1 MDTTSL
7 NTSVNSRLA
16 LRIAVAA
23 FFFMAGLSFAS
34 WASRIPAIQQK
45 LHLSEA
51 ALGGVLLAIPTGLM
65 CSLPFTG
72 WIITK
77 IGSRKLLIIA
87 ITLYACFLVSL
98 GAAHNIAELIGCLFC
113 YGFVGNAANIAVN
126 TQAVA
131 AERMYEKP
139 IMASFHGIWSMAGF
153 TGAGIGI
160 FMIGKQIPPFY
171 HFIIIMVLIFAG
183 IIISSNKL
191 VRDSG
196 KVARHEGEAIPTIR
210 ERLRTIL
217 PLLKLGIIAFCSM
230 ICEGTMFDWSGVYF
244 KKVVLAEGGW
254 IGAGYFAFM
263 CTMALGRFTADW
275 FAGKYGLKRTLQISG
290 TLTASG
296 LLVAVSFP
304 QLLPATLGFMLV
316 GVGVS
321 SVVPMIYSSA
331 GRTEGMSPGVAL
343 TAVSTIGFSGF
354 MIGPPLIGF
363 IAGIATLRASFLL
376 IACMGLSVAI
386 ISSRTKLR

>member
-7 NTSVNSRLA
+7 RTSVNSRLA

-87 ITLYACFLVSL
+87 ITLYACFLIGL
-98 GAAHNIAELIGCLFC
+98 GAAQNIVELIVCLWC

-131 AERMYEKP
+131 AEKMYEKP

-160 FMIGKQIPPFY
+160 FMIDKQISPFY
-171 HFIIIMVLIFAG
+171 HFIIIMVMIFAG

-191 VRDSG
+191 VHDGGEIAQR
-196 KVARHEGEAIPTIR
+196 EGEAIPTIR
-210 ERLRTIL
+210 ERLRTMS

-244 KKVVLAEGGW
+244 KKVVLAQGGW

-263 CTMALGRFTADW
+263 CTMAMGRFTADW

-290 TLTASG
+290 TLTATG
-296 LLVAVSFP
+296 LLVAVLFP
-304 QLLPATLGFMLV
+304 HLLSATLGFMLV

>member
-1 MDTTSL
+1 MDTTTAPL
-7 NTSVNSRLA
+7 AQSRLA
-16 LRIAVAA
+16 LRIAVGAM
-23 FFFMAGLSFAS
+23 FFMAGLSFAS
-34 WASRIPAIQQK
+34 WASRIPAIQQS

-51 ALGGVLLAIPTGLM
+51 GLGGVLLAIPTGLM

-77 IGSRKLLIIA
+77 IGSRKLLIIS
-87 ITLYACFLVSL
+87 IILYSVFLVGL
-98 GAAHNIAELIGCLFC
+98 GAATNIFELLGCLFC
-113 YGFVGNAANIAVN
+113 YGFAGNSANIAVN
-126 TQAVA
+126 TQAVMT
-131 AERMYEKP
+131 ERLYEKP

-160 FMIGKQIPPFY
+160 FMISEKITPFH
-171 HFIIIMVLIFAG
+171 HFIVIVLLIVAGVIITSRNL
-183 IIISSNKL
+183 KD
-191 VRDSG
+191 DSG
-196 KVARHEGEAIPTIR
+196 KIAETEVILSIK
-210 ERLRTIL
+210 ERLKLML

-244 KKVVLAEGGW
+244 KKVILAQGGW

-275 FAGKYGLKRTLQISG
+275 FAGKYGLKRTLQ
-290 TLTASG
+290 LSG
-296 LLVAVSFP
+296 LLTATGLLVSVLFP
-304 QLLPATLGFMLV
+304 YLFPGIIGFMLV

-331 GRTEGMSPGVAL
+331 GKTTNMSAGVAL

-354 MIGPPLIGF
+354 LIGPPLIGF

-386 ISSRTKLR
+386 VSSKTKL

>member
-1 MDTTSL
+1 MDAATHSDIK
-7 NTSVNSRLA
+7 SRLA
-16 LRIAVAA
+16 LRIAVGAM
-23 FFFMAGLSFAS
+23 FFMAGLSFAS
-34 WASRIPAIQQK
+34 WASRIPAIQQS

-51 ALGGVLLAIPTGLM
+51 GLGAVLLAIPTGLM

-77 IGSRKLLIIA
+77 IGSRKLLIIS
-87 ITLYACFLVSL
+87 IILYACFLVGLS
-98 GAAHNIAELIGCLFC
+98 AAQNIFELIGCLWL
-113 YGFVGNAANIAVN
+113 YGFAGNSANIAVN
-126 TQAVA
+126 TQAVMT
-131 AERMYEKP
+131 ERLYEKP
-139 IMASFHGIWSMAGF
+139 IMASFHGIWSLAGF

-160 FMIGKQIPPFY
+160 FMIGKNIRPLH
-171 HFIIIMVLIFAG
+171 HFILILVLIVAG
-183 IIISSNKL
+183 VIYFSKNLEDDSS
-191 VRDSG
+191 RASEE
-196 KVARHEGEAIPTIR
+196 KVVLPIAA
-210 ERLRTIL
+210 RLRSML

-244 KKVVLAEGGW
+244 KKVIMADGGW

-263 CTMALGRFTADW
+263 CTMALGRFSADW

-290 TLTASG
+290 SLTAAG
-296 LLVAVSFP
+296 LLVAVLFP
-304 QLLPATLGFMLV
+304 YLVPGILGFMLV

-331 GRTEGMSPGVAL
+331 GKTANMSAGVAL

-354 MIGPPLIGF
+354 LIGPPLIGF

-386 ISSRTKLR
+386 ISSKAKL

>member
-1 MDTTSL
+1 MNVDIHSA
-7 NTSVNSRLA
+7 VRSRLA
-16 LRIAVAA
+16 LRISVAA
-23 FFFMAGLSFAS
+23 FFFMAGLIFAS

-72 WIITK
+72 WIIPK
-77 IGSRKLLIIA
+77 IGSRKLLLFS
-87 ITLYACFLVSL
+87 ITLYAIFLVGL
-98 GAAHNIAELIGCLFC
+98 GAAQNVIELIGCLWC
-113 YGFVGNAANIAVN
+113 YGFAGNAVNIAIN

-131 AERMYEKP
+131 TEKLYEKP

-153 TGAGIGI
+153 TGAGIGM
-160 FMIGKQIPPFY
+160 FMIGNQIIPFY
-171 HFIIIMVLIFAG
+171 HFIVIMLLIITG
-183 IIISSNKL
+183 IIINANKL
-191 VRDSG
+191 IRDG
-196 KVARHEGEAIPTIR
+196 GEVAQREGAAIPTIR
-210 ERLRTIL
+210 ERLRTML
-217 PLLKLGIIAFCSM
+217 PLVKLGVIAFCSM
-230 ICEGTMFDWSGVYF
+230 LCEGTMFDWSGVYF
-244 KKVVLAEGGW
+244 KKVILAQNAW

-263 CTMALGRFTADW
+263 ATMALGRFTADN
-275 FAGKYGLKRTLQISG
+275 FAGKYGLKRTLQLSG
-290 TLTASG
+290 TLTATG
-296 LLVAVSFP
+296 LLVAVLFP
-304 QLLPATLGFMLV
+304 SLWPAILGFMLV

-331 GRTEGMSPGVAL
+331 GRTEGISPGVAL

-386 ISSRTKLR
+386 ISSKTKL

>member
-1 MDTTSL
+1 MATTTL
-7 NTSVNSRLA
+7 HPVTKSRLA
-16 LRIAVAA
+16 LRIAVGAM
-23 FFFMAGLSFAS
+23 FFMSGLCFAS
-34 WASRIPAIQQK
+34 WASRIPGIQQT
-45 LHLSEA
+45 LHLSDA

-87 ITLYACFLVSL
+87 ICFYACLLVGL
-98 GAAHNIAELIGCLFC
+98 GAAQNIFQLVGCLWCF
-113 YGFVGNAANIAVN
+113 GFAGNSANIAVN

-131 AERMYEKP
+131 TERLYENP

-160 FMIGKQIPPFY
+160 FMIGHQIIPFH
-171 HFIIIMVLIFAG
+171 HFIVIMILVIIGVIFTSRQLKDDSDNPEQEDVVVLSI
-183 IIISSNKL
+183 
-191 VRDSG
+191 RD
-196 KVARHEGEAIPTIR
+196 
-210 ERLRTIL
+210 RLRTML

-230 ICEGTMFDWSGVYF
+230 ICEGTMFDWSGIYF
-244 KKVVLAEGGW
+244 KKVIHAEMGW

-263 CTMALGRFTADW
+263 CTMAMGRFVADW
-275 FAGKYGLKRTLQISG
+275 FAGKYGLKLILQISG
-290 TLTASG
+290 TLTATG
-296 LLVAVSFP
+296 LLVSVVFP
-304 QLLPATLGFMLV
+304 YLVPSILGFMLV
-316 GVGVS
+316 GAGVS

-331 GRTEGMSPGVAL
+331 GKTSTMSPGVAL

-376 IACMGLSVAI
+376 IACMGVSVAVV
-386 ISSRTKLR
+386 SSRTKL